1 MSLDSQELR
10 RIFSEIQAEFFN
22 KRDIEIHPVSGDPPS
37 QYEVIYHIPCTIQD
51 EQGNVIMGSSHT
63 VLISIPFGFPHFP
76 PSCKPKTAVFHPD
89 FDSAAISLA
98 DFWNRDRTLPE
109 LINHIGDML
118 SGRIYST
125 DNAFNEDAALWFRQ
139 NTNQLPFRKEAPST
153 QQAPPERPDDTSE
166 SEPLLEFDD
175 TFDFDDAEEQQQ
187 PSDFNDIPESP
198 GEPTINLTIEPEE
211 ESPAE
216 ISTMEEH
223 DFMDDFQF
231 SHDIP
236 EAPVS
241 SAALPGLSGGR
252 IDTDKLKHLA
262 NRRNFCQ
269 LDTELT
275 AIPTDND
282 FPERQDLFEKTATAL
297 ARAQKLYTEAEEY
310 ENQGLADKA
319 LECFKAVENLVADY
333 PNIRADISRAENA
346 TEMLQDIHE
355 PTNGRKKGRKNGQSP
370 DKSTPAKRKKS
381 KNTLETTEELL
392 EEEKKTVPKKI
403 RRPVNI
409 LPYIVVGGLLAVL
422 APLTYF
428 YFTLNSRLTEA
439 RQLFSE
445 CTTSFA
451 AKDFQAAEKAC
462 AASMSTSKNIYLIH
476 QTAITELQ
484 TGIRGI
490 LDSEEMQQG
499 LLGKVLYNEKYVPK
513 STLSAHQSLQEF
525 LDQGKGFLETSA
537 WDQAAASFQK
547 ALELSRQIEDFSP
560 DERMSIEQNLNYAAF
575 RSMLNVAETQVDGEE
590 WQTATATLTELQGQ
604 ISKLSPRQ
612 QAEYREY
619 VDTLLAKSRFT
630 SLKEQADSLFSRSD
644 WAGAVTLFQKAVE
657 AGRTLSEKENSEL
670 AGIKA
675 NISRAELYS
684 TINAGNSAFS
694 GGRWDEAI
702 EKYTEAIGILNA
714 NTKILDPA
722 EIEQS
727 RKKLDR
733 IILQSAIIRDRQT
746 ADRNKANGKTAETQT
761 YLLKVIKTIQSSA
774 FANDPE
780 FQEIITETKKAQDEL
795 KETIFV
801 EERQTYLVDNY
812 IRLFMEN
819 YPAAAPETLS
829 NPSASFVKR
838 LGRLYLFKLQCTE
851 SGRGRPL
858 NLIMFYTYDPDS
870 KRWHFHNL
878 ES

>member
-1 MSLDSQELR
+1 MSLDNQELR

-51 EQGNVIMGSSHT
+51 EQGNVVIGTSHT

-76 PSCKPKTAVFHPD
+76 PSCKPKSAVFHPD

-98 DFWNRDRTLPE
+98 DYWNRDRTLPE
-109 LINHIGDML
+109 LIHHIGDML

-125 DNAFNEDAALWFRQ
+125 DNAFNEEAALWFRQ
-139 NTNQLPFRKEAPST
+139 NTSQLPFRKETPSAP
-153 QQAPPERPDDTSE
+153 QAPPAEQPDDTLDSE
-166 SEPLLEFDD
+166 SVLTFDD
-175 TFDFDDAEEQQQ
+175 TFDFEDAGAEQV
-187 PSDFNDIPESP
+187 PSFFDDIPDSP
-198 GEPTINLTIEPEE
+198 VEPAINLTIELEE
-211 ESPAE
+211 ENAEE
-216 ISTMEEH
+216 ISTMENH
-223 DFMDDFQF
+223 DFMDDFHF
-231 SHDIP
+231 SQDIP

-241 SAALPGLSGGR
+241 AVNLPGLTGGR

-262 NRRNFCQ
+262 HRRNFCQ

-275 AIPTDND
+275 AIPTDTD
-282 FPERQDLFEKTATAL
+282 FPERQDLSEKTATAL
-297 ARAQKLYTEAEEY
+297 ARAQKLYLEAEEY
-310 ENQGLADKA
+310 ENQGLSDKA

-333 PNIRADISRAENA
+333 PNIRADISRTENA
-346 TEMLQDIHE
+346 AEILHDIHE
-355 PTNGRKKGRKNGQSP
+355 GTPGRQNAQIP
-370 DKSTPAKRKKS
+370 DKSIPKKS
-381 KNTLETTEELL
+381 KQSKKTEETTEAIPDEG
-392 EEEKKTVPKKI
+392 KKTAPKKI

-409 LPYIVVGGLLAVL
+409 LPYMMVGGLLAVL

-428 YFTLNSRLTEA
+428 YFTLSSRLTEA

-462 AASMSTSKNIYLIH
+462 TASLSTSKNIYLIH

-484 TGIRGI
+484 NGIHSI

-499 LLGKVLYNEKYVPK
+499 LQGKVLYNEKYVPK
-513 STLSAHQSLQEF
+513 STLSAHQSLQEL
-525 LDQGKGFLETSA
+525 LDQGKKFLETSA

-547 ALELSRQIEDFSP
+547 ALELCRQIEDFSP

-575 RSMLNVAETQVDGEE
+575 RSMLNVAETQVDNEE

-604 ISKLSPRQ
+604 ITKLSPRQ

-630 SLKEQADSLFSRSD
+630 SLKEQADTLFSKSD
-644 WAGAVTLFQKAVE
+644 WTGAVTLFQKAVE

-702 EKYTEAIGILNA
+702 EKYTEASGILNA
-714 NTKILDPA
+714 NAKILNQ
-722 EIEQS
+722 EEVEQS

-746 ADRNKANGKTAETQT
+746 ADRNKANGKMTEAET
-761 YLLKVIKTIQSSA
+761 YLLKVISTIKASA

-780 FQEIITETKKAQDEL
+780 FKEIITETKKAQNEL
-795 KETIFV
+795 KETLFL
-801 EERQTYLVDNY
+801 EERQTYLVNNY

-870 KRWHFHNL
+870 RRWQFHNTD
-878 ES
+878 S